1 MLQSI
6 RCGLLLQ
13 IAWSVC
19 VSLCLSVG
27 HDHEPYDNGPA
38 DRNAI
43 WGVYF
48 RAQGTMYTMEA
59 RIPERK
65 GHFGGGQT
73 YPELARSRYSGLN
86 FIPHGQQR

>member
-1 MLQSI
+1 MDY
-6 RCGLLLQ
+6 CY
-13 IAWSVC
+13 C

-27 HDHEPYDNGPA
+27 HDHEPYNNGPA

-59 RIPERK
+59 RIPEWK
-65 GHFGGGQT
+65 AHLGGQA

-86 FIPHGQQR
+86 FIHHGQQ

>member
-1 MLQSI
+1 M
-6 RCGLLLQ
+6 
-13 IAWSVC
+13 
-19 VSLCLSVG
+19 SLCLSVG
-27 HDHEPYDNGPA
+27 HDHESYNNGPA

-48 RAQGTMYTMEA
+48 RAQGTMYKMEA
-59 RIPERK
+59 RIPEGK
-65 GHFGGGQT
+65 GHLGSQT

>member
-1 MLQSI
+1 MWT
-6 RCGLLLQ
+6 
-13 IAWSVC
+13 IATV
-19 VSLCLSVG
+19 CLSVG
-27 HDHEPYDNGPA
+27 HDHEPYNNGPA

-65 GHFGGGQT
+65 AHLGGVRLIQNL
-73 YPELARSRYSGLN
+73 PAVDILALILSSMGSSDEASGY
-86 FIPHGQQR
+86 QSAATAC